1 MDYRQAKSE
10 LKSLSDFID
19 GNIDKVAEISAT
31 LQERIY
37 KLLLSRLQ
45 QFDTVDGRLVATQDY
60 RRRILDIE
68 RRMEEILGQKNYK
81 ESIGSF
87 LNSFEEIQDRNVLL
101 QRTFNEIDVAKSTLT
116 PARLLLYEQ
125 AKDALLPALNNTYVQ
140 PAKMLLMQQ
149 ITTGA
154 TLSES
159 ETLLR
164 NWNQG
169 ELNSGRL
176 ANGVKA
182 PALDKYTTQIAR
194 DSSYGVHRN
203 INNIIKDKYELER
216 LIYVGDIIK
225 DSRPFCRHL
234 VGLNRPIELNEIPPL
249 VKLYPEGLYPNTSK
263 RNFMQ
268 VAGGYGC
275 RHLAMAVR

>member
-81 ESIGSF
+81 EAIGSF

-101 QRTFNEIDVAKSTLT
+101 QRTFNQLEVAKSTLT

-125 AKDALLPALNNTYVQ
+125 AKDALVPALNSNYVQ

-149 ITTGA
+149 ITAGA

-159 ETLLR
+159 ETLLK

-182 PALDKYTTQIAR
+182 PALDKYATQIAR

-203 INNIIKDKYELER
+203 INNIIKEKYQLER
-216 LIYVGDIIK
+216 FVYVGDEVK
-225 DSRPFCRHL
+225 DSRPFCKHL
-234 VGLNRPIELNEIPPL
+234 VRLNRVIELTEVPPL
-249 VKLYPEGLYPNTSK
+249 VNLYPDGLYPNTSK

-268 VAGGYGC
+268 VCGGYNC
-275 RHLAMAVR
+275 RHQAMAVR